1 MSQTQALKWLN
12 SFRKTAGTALALSIG
27 LNLCAGVLLIV
38 QAGALAWSVHQ
49 VVFEGLGLSRVMP
62 ALWLILALVLAR
74 SILVWFGSSL
84 AGQAAARTKEIIRL
98 QLLEHL
104 SRANPAG
111 LTSYST
117 GQLVHLST
125 DGVEEVDGYFSGY
138 LPQMALAAMLPPAIL
153 VFILPLD
160 WISGLILLF
169 TAPFIPFFMIIIGRR
184 AEKLNQEQWHK
195 ITRLTHRFLD
205 AIQGLTTLK
214 MFNAGKREARV
225 VSEISREYGKST
237 LSVLRI
243 AFLSALVLEFMATVS
258 IAVVAV
264 IIGFRL
270 LWGEMDFMAG
280 FFILIL
286 APEFYLPL
294 RNLGSKFH
302 SRMSAIAAAENML
315 KLTRLPLRRDNAGKT
330 APDFSRTRIRFENV
344 SFSYGEAEKAVHNL
358 DFITPAPGLTCLTGP
373 SGSGKTT
380 VLRLILGLVDAQ
392 QGQVWVNDSDFT
404 HLDNEAWLRH
414 VAYLPQRPHLLG
426 LSIMENIRLGNDKA
440 SREEVYTA
448 ARKAGIHREIMA
460 MPQGYATIL
469 GEDGQDLSGGQRQ
482 RVALARAFVR
492 PCPLVLADEPGAG
505 LDRKNREMVH
515 FALLELARE
524 RTVIICTHDQDVL
537 PGADLVV
544 QLKDTLSGPDKVRRT

>member
-27 LNLCAGVLLIV
+27 LNLCAGILLIV

-49 VVFEGLGLSRVMP
+49 VVFEGLGLGRVMP

-74 SILVWFGSSL
+74 AMLVWYGSSL
-84 AGQAAARTKEIIRL
+84 AGQAAARTKEKIRR

-104 SRANPAG
+104 SRADPSG
-111 LTSYST
+111 LTSHST

-169 TAPFIPFFMIIIGRR
+169 TAPFIPFFMILIGRR
-184 AEKLNQEQWHK
+184 AQKLNQQQWQK

-214 MFNAGKREARV
+214 IFNAGKREARV
-225 VSEISREYGKST
+225 VDEISKEYGKST
-237 LSVLRI
+237 LSVLRV
-243 AFLSALVLEFMATVS
+243 AFLSALILEFMATVS

-270 LWGEMDFMAG
+270 LWGEIDFMAG

-294 RNLGSKFH
+294 RNLGSRFH
-302 SRMSAIAAAENML
+302 SRVSAIAAAENMMQL
-315 KLTRLPLRRDNAGKT
+315 MSLPRRRDNTGT
-330 APDFSRTRIRFENV
+330 TIPSFSRTRIRFENV
-344 SFSYGEAEKAVHNL
+344 SFGYAQDQEAVHNL

-380 VLRLILGLVDAQ
+380 VLRLVLGLVTPR
-392 QGQVWVNDSDFT
+392 QGQIYVNDANLS
-404 HLDNEAWLRH
+404 HLNNEAWLRH
-414 VAYLPQRPHLLG
+414 AAYLPQKPHLLG
-426 LSIMENIRLGNDKA
+426 LSVLENIRLGNENA
-440 SREEVYTA
+440 SAQEVYLA
-448 ARKAGIHREIMA
+448 AQKAGIHQEILA
-460 MPQGYATIL
+460 LPHGYATVL

-492 PCPLVLADEPGAG
+492 PCPLVLADEPGAD
-505 LDRKNREMVH
+505 LDRKNRNIIH
-515 FALLELARE
+515 AALLEMAEE

-544 QLKDTLSGPDKVRRT
+544 QLKDMPPGQDMVQRP